1 MSVKGTLLNHP
12 ESLSLDKI
20 DAHHEME
27 ERLRAKKS
35 ASFRVTLVPLTLNFK
50 ATTP

>member
-1 MSVKGTLLNHP
+1 MSVKGTPLNLP
-12 ESLSLDKI
+12 ESPSLDKI
-20 DAHHEME
+20 EME